1 MKKIEDLLR
10 HHPFIEGLEDD
21 IVDLIAGCAKNVV
34 YQANDYL
41 FREGES
47 ADFFY
52 LVRHGTVALEM
63 FIPGKG
69 PHTFLTAKSGEIV
82 GSAWLI
88 PPYRWTYDARA
99 VELTRAIAFECKCL
113 RDKCEADHHVCRPQM
128 CMAKKPEQ
136 TPAPPPQA
144 APMTPTF
151 LRIDRS
157 VRETANVVTIEIPVE
172 DNSMPLASFKP
183 GQFNMLYAFGVG
195 EVPIS
200 MSGDP
205 AVTDRIVHSIR
216 GVGAVSEALAAL
228 QSNDTVGVRGPFGS
242 SWPVDEA
249 EGSDVLVIAGG
260 LGLAPLRPALYHLM
274 KNRDRYGRVGLLYGT
289 RHPDDLLF
297 REELDAWRRAPD
309 LQVRVTVDHASL
321 DWIGDVGVVT
331 KLLPKIRF
339 DPIDTIAMICGPE
352 VMMRMTALALED
364 IGVAPERIFVSLERN
379 MKCAVGLC
387 GHCQFGPQFVCKD
400 GPIFR
405 FDRIRDMLKV
415 REI

>member
-1 MKKIEDLLR
+1 M
-10 HHPFIEGLEDD
+10 
-21 IVDLIAGCAKNVV
+21 V
-34 YQANDYL
+34 
-41 FREGES
+41 
-47 ADFFY
+47 
-52 LVRHGTVALEM
+52 
-63 FIPGKG
+63 
-69 PHTFLTAKSGEIV
+69 
-82 GSAWLI
+82 
-88 PPYRWTYDARA
+88 
-99 VELTRAIAFECKCL
+99 
-113 RDKCEADHHVCRPQM
+113 
-128 CMAKKPEQ
+128 
-136 TPAPPPQA
+136 
-144 APMTPTF
+144 PTF

-157 VRETANVVTIEIPVE
+157 VRETANVITIEIPV
-172 DNSMPLASFKP
+172 DDSSTPLASFKP

-205 AVTDRIVHSIR
+205 AATDRIVHSIR

-228 QSNDTVGVRGPFGS
+228 QPNDTVGVRGPFGS

-249 EGSDVLVIAGG
+249 AGNDVLVIAGG

-274 KNRDRYGRVGLLYGT
+274 RHRDRYGRVGLLYGT

-297 REELDAWRRAPD
+297 REELDTWRRAPD

-339 DPIDTIAMICGPE
+339 DPIDTVAMICGPE

-364 IGVAPERIFVSLERN
+364 IGVTPDRIFVSLERN
-379 MKCAVGLC
+379 MKCAVGFC
-387 GHCQFGPQFVCKD
+387 GHCQFGPHFVCKD

-405 FDRIRDMLKV
+405 FDRIRDMLNV